1 MIDDLIVLSF
11 KDPEIEKQVLGTFM
25 LYPNSFTRV
34 AHLMNE
40 RMFTIIENRIV
51 FRSIVKLV
59 NESKPVDIITVSHE
73 TKNDSHAKKLIKEN
87 EWNVSLHVSMC
98 TNEVIHD
105 KNLEEHIN
113 ILAGLLRNRELC
125 NLLISNGQK
134 LNKGDDPEEIIQS
147 IQSDLTK
154 IELVA
159 DDEYDEITEVTRM
172 LKELESKESNFIKSH
187 IQELDDV
194 IQGWEPNDFVI
205 VAGAPGMGKTAL
217 ALQIFLNQIFNST
230 EAAFFSLEMSQEQ
243 LFRRMISMETKIPNT
258 KIRNRQL
265 TEYDWELIHK
275 FTSKITGKSRWII
288 DDKSTMLTD
297 VVSKIRKCAIK
308 DKVKVIIIDY
318 LQLIVCNTK
327 KTGTREQEVSTITR
341 TLKQLATE
349 LKIVIVGLSQVSRSI
364 EQREN
369 KRPRLS
375 DLRESG
381 AIEQDADMV
390 LFTFRPDYYIIT
402 EVPKSVQEVE
412 LIIAKGRHTGTGM
425 ALVNFVPVLTK
436 YIAASEARSYD

>member
-1 MIDDLIVLSF
+1 
-11 KDPEIEKQVLGTFM
+11 
-25 LYPNSFTRV
+25 
-34 AHLMNE
+34 
-40 RMFTIIENRIV
+40 
-51 FRSIVKLV
+51 
-59 NESKPVDIITVSHE
+59 
-73 TKNDSHAKKLIKEN
+73 
-87 EWNVSLHVSMC
+87 
-98 TNEVIHD
+98 
-105 KNLEEHIN
+105 
-113 ILAGLLRNRELC
+113 
-125 NLLISNGQK
+125 
-134 LNKGDDPEEIIQS
+134 
-147 IQSDLTK
+147 
-154 IELVA
+154 
-159 DDEYDEITEVTRM
+159 
-172 LKELESKESNFIKSH
+172 
-187 IQELDDV
+187 
-194 IQGWEPNDFVI
+194 
-205 VAGAPGMGKTAL
+205 
-217 ALQIFLNQIFNST
+217 
-230 EAAFFSLEMSQEQ
+230 
-243 LFRRMISMETKIPNT
+243 
-258 KIRNRQL
+258 
-265 TEYDWELIHK
+265 
-275 FTSKITGKSRWII
+275 
-288 DDKSTMLTD
+288 MLTD

-436 YIAASEARSYD
+436 YIAASEAKSYD